1 MHIVNGCV
9 GLTVPALAV
18 FTPLTLLLLL
28 DCCCCQVILLR
39 DVEKLGSTGQL
50 MNVPIGYWRNFLQP
64 QGIAK
69 VASERILE

>member
-1 MHIVNGCV
+1 VCIHCC
-9 GLTVPALAV
+9 
-18 FTPLTLLLLL
+18 
-28 DCCCCQVILLR
+28 CCCCQVILLR

>member
-1 MHIVNGCV
+1 MAVHLAYVHCSV
-9 GLTVPALAV
+9 LLTRYTAAAAAAA
-18 FTPLTLLLLL
+18 
-28 DCCCCQVILLR
+28 QVILLK
-39 DVEKLGSTGQL
+39 DIESLGSTGQL

>member
-1 MHIVNGCV
+1 MAVH
-9 GLTVPALAV
+9 LASGQRSCCLPDV
-18 FTPLTLLLLL
+18 LLLLL
-28 DCCCCQVILLR
+28 LCLQVILLK
-39 DVEKLGSTGQL
+39 DVESLGSTGQL